1 MPASPLSLSQPATHV
16 EVNPGGE
23 IILRGSFL
31 STHDG
36 SVIDAASTT
45 WPAGAPGGAS
55 VDAGG
60 LVDLEAGGFHLTSR
74 DPVTHE
80 VHAVA
85 VQDGATA
92 CAALGVAAPCLP
104 LRLQAQGTSRLLTA
118 SSWQRT
124 LKGAISVDVP
134 VPPVYAPAV
143 AAATSYAPYLKGAL
157 GLVLLVAALAGW
169 RSWRARQAR
178 SPQAQ
183 LLALAERVRAK
194 ASLADPIVAAP
205 LAPALSTTLKK
216 LQSGSVDPT
225 SAEGVRVRAMLEKVS
240 VRLDQTAEQLKSQRE
255 REVVDEL
262 AHDLESALD
271 AADETLALDQRI
283 RR

>member
-1 MPASPLSLSQPATHV
+1 MPLLSLSQPATHV
-16 EVNPGGE
+16 DVTPGGE
-23 IILRGSFL
+23 IILRGSYQ

-36 SVIDAASTT
+36 SVIDAATTT
-45 WPAGAPGGAS
+45 WPAGAPGGGS

-60 LVDLEAGGFHLTSR
+60 LIDLEAGGFHLTTR

-85 VQDGATA
+85 TQDAAPT

-104 LRLQAQGTSRLLTA
+104 LRLQAQGTTRMLTA
-118 SSWQRT
+118 SSWQKS
-124 LKGAISVDVP
+124 LKGGITVDVP
-134 VPPVYAPAV
+134 VPPAYAPAV
-143 AAATSYAPYLKGAL
+143 AAATSYAPYLKGLL
-157 GLVLLVAALAGW
+157 GIVLLVAAVAGW

-178 SPQAQ
+178 SPRAQ
-183 LLALAERVRAK
+183 LLALAERVREK

-205 LAPALSTTLKK
+205 LAPALTSTLKK

-240 VRLDQTAEQLKSQRE
+240 VRLDQTAEQIKSQRE

-271 AADETLALDQRI
+271 AADETLALDQHI

>member
-1 MPASPLSLSQPATHV
+1 MPLLSLAQPATHLDV
-16 EVNPGGE
+16 TPGGE
-23 IILRGSFL
+23 IILRGSYQ

-36 SVIDAASTT
+36 SVIDAVTTT
-45 WPAGAPGGAS
+45 WPQGAPGGGS

-60 LVDLEAGGFHLTSR
+60 LIDLEAGGFHLTTR

-85 VQDGATA
+85 TQDAAPA

-118 SSWQRT
+118 SSWRQS
-124 LKGAISVDVP
+124 LKGGITVEVP
-134 VPPVYAPAV
+134 VPPAYAPAM
-143 AAATSYAPYLKGAL
+143 AAASSYAPYLKAAL

-169 RSWRARQAR
+169 RSWWARQAR
-178 SPQAQ
+178 SPRAQ
-183 LLALAERVRAK
+183 LLALAERVRVK
-194 ASLADPIVAAP
+194 ATMADPIVAAP
-205 LAPALSTTLKK
+205 LTPALTTTLKK
-216 LQSGSVDPT
+216 LQAGSVDPT

-271 AADETLALDQRI
+271 AADETLALDQHH